1 MALRSSSAP
10 WWPRPWREDKLQAP
24 ASGTIWVTGRWRGAS
39 ACLRHGGVRAV
50 RGWRRRHLAG
60 FRARPR
66 RRRHRVGH
74 GRARSRSRRR
84 HRRCAFG
91 PPRRSR
97 ALGRAG
103 ARRLAGAHPALAR
116 GRRAGCR
123 PLPPRVGA
131 DHDHVLG
138 RRRQGMQVTAPDRNE
153 LRRFAE
159 LRLERPVVL
168 SLYLDLDPTEFATP
182 PARATAVGS
191 LLDDAERRIREHDG
205 LSHED
210 RADLEASLGRAGTLL
225 ERDVPSEGAHGIA
238 IFASQSADLFEVIR
252 LPRSVRNRVAIG
264 RAPLIGPLARLERRE
279 RWCVALVSRRDARI
293 FRGSA
298 DGLREIEQIHDT
310 VFGQH
315 DQGGWSQARYQ
326 RGIEKE
332 KDDHLKHVGDALMRH
347 FKRRPFQ
354 RLVVGGPREVAADF
368 EAKLHGYLRDRLA
381 GRIEVDVDNSSSEQ
395 VLAAARPLLE
405 KLEREREAQTL
416 ERLGERGAQGLDDV
430 LRALNERRVETLVLD
445 EQFAGVAG
453 VQCPECGWLGLDGA
467 KCPAD
472 GAATVELDDLTDGAI
487 ELALQQSAELL
498 AIRHLREEF
507 DARDGAAALL
517 RF

>member
-1 MALRSSSAP
+1 
-10 WWPRPWREDKLQAP
+10 
-24 ASGTIWVTGRWRGAS
+24 
-39 ACLRHGGVRAV
+39 
-50 RGWRRRHLAG
+50 
-60 FRARPR
+60 
-66 RRRHRVGH
+66 
-74 GRARSRSRRR
+74 
-84 HRRCAFG
+84 
-91 PPRRSR
+91 
-97 ALGRAG
+97 
-103 ARRLAGAHPALAR
+103 
-116 GRRAGCR
+116 
-123 PLPPRVGA
+123 
-131 DHDHVLG
+131 
-138 RRRQGMQVTAPDRNE
+138 MQVTAPDRDRVRS
-153 LRRFAE
+153 LAE
-159 LRLERPVVL
+159 LRLDRPVVL
-168 SLYLDLDPTEFATP
+168 SLYLNLDPSEFATP
-182 PARATAVGS
+182 PARATAVRS
-191 LLDDAERRIREHDG
+191 LLDEADRLLREGDR

-210 RADLEASLGRAGTLL
+210 RAALRKTL
-225 ERDVPSEGAHGIA
+225 ERASTFLERELPTEGAHGVA
-238 IFASQSADLFEVIR
+238 LFASEPVGLFEAIR
-252 LPRSVRNRVAIG
+252 LPRAVRNRVAIG
-264 RAPLIGPLARLERRE
+264 RSPLVGPLARLERRE

-315 DQGGWSQARYQ
+315 DQGGWSQARFA

-430 LRALNERRVETLVLD
+430 LRALNERRVETLVLN

>member
-1 MALRSSSAP
+1 M
-10 WWPRPWREDKLQAP
+10 
-24 ASGTIWVTGRWRGAS
+24 
-39 ACLRHGGVRAV
+39 
-50 RGWRRRHLAG
+50 
-60 FRARPR
+60 
-66 RRRHRVGH
+66 
-74 GRARSRSRRR
+74 
-84 HRRCAFG
+84 
-91 PPRRSR
+91 
-97 ALGRAG
+97 
-103 ARRLAGAHPALAR
+103 
-116 GRRAGCR
+116 
-123 PLPPRVGA
+123 
-131 DHDHVLG
+131 
-138 RRRQGMQVTAPDRNE
+138 
-153 LRRFAE
+153 
-159 LRLERPVVL
+159 VL
-168 SLYLDLDPTEFATP
+168 SLYLNLDPSEFATP
-182 PARATAVGS
+182 PARATAVRS
-191 LLDDAERRIREHDG
+191 LLDEADRLLREGDR

-210 RADLEASLGRAGTLL
+210 RAALRKTL
-225 ERDVPSEGAHGIA
+225 ERASTFLERELPTEGAHGVA
-238 IFASQSADLFEVIR
+238 LFASEPVGLFEAIR
-252 LPRSVRNRVAIG
+252 LPRAVRNRVAIG
-264 RAPLIGPLARLERRE
+264 RSPLVGPLARLERRE

-315 DQGGWSQARYQ
+315 DQGGWSQARFA